1 MTWNAD
7 TISTEH
13 GVGHVSMHAAYVLV
27 ECAWICI
34 SGGRMEVKEH

>member
-1 MTWNAD
+1 MTWFAD
-7 TISTEH
+7 TISIEH

-27 ECAWICI
+27 AYAWTCI